1 MLLLQNYAKAR
12 GPSRWWSERLFQ
24 ATSRN
29 WLKKVLRMLNAWLMN
44 AMPQKAWTKSRSTF
58 MYHIN
63 ELKYF
68 LKVYSYSN
76 TSFETLAYC
85 SKNKPKFGLKV
96 PNFILKIDIP
106 SKYCA
111 GVSKLCFMWHA
122 LIFISSMQFCFHK
135 IFLILKSI
143 KNFVKPHEGNM
154 KIGITL

>member
-68 LKVYSYSN
+68 LKEIFYTMYW
-76 TSFETLAYC
+76 
-85 SKNKPKFGLKV
+85 
-96 PNFILKIDIP
+96 NFIL
-106 SKYCA
+106 
-111 GVSKLCFMWHA
+111 MR
-122 LIFISSMQFCFHK
+122 
-135 IFLILKSI
+135 IFLEIWAAHLMFPQKNDFQIPVIFWPITTSFICFILYFFMLVKKQSLWLKKS
-143 KNFVKPHEGNM
+143 
-154 KIGITL
+154 